1 MDILYLLIPLSAL
14 LVLGIMGAF
23 AWALFGG
30 QFDDLQRAGEDI
42 LQDDAGNNGPSAVSS
57 HGAGPA

>member
-42 LQDDAGNNGPSAVSS
+42 LQEGVEAPVSS

>member
-14 LVLGIMGAF
+14 LVLAIMAAF

-42 LQDDAGNNGPSAVSS
+42 LQEGVETTPSS
-57 HGAGPA
+57 HGTGSA